1 MLRLLPY
8 NLLQPGTPQGLPFL
22 CFLLV
27 AILFFSGCANYHAP
41 SAATEPDIALSS
53 TSFDFKTVVL
63 GQTVTQSL
71 HFSNS
76 GTAPLSIS
84 GLSVSDKQFSIAGPS
99 VPRVV
104 LPNMG
109 LDYTLSFTPSAAGA
123 ATASLK
129 IASNAMNTVAA
140 VSLTG
145 TGEKVIAAATVSPSS
160 MNFGT
165 LTLQTIST
173 KNVTLQNSGDVNITI
188 SGITVVGAGFGF
200 SNISPG
206 YSLSPSKSVTF
217 QVWFKPTVKGPA
229 SGTVNILSANLSS
242 PATMSLSGDG
252 ASSTPAPPPPPPPAV
267 QHTVHLTWNPS
278 SSSVAG
284 YRVYRSL
291 TANGSFQPITGSLV
305 NALLYDDDTVAS
317 GTTYFYEVTAVDS
330 SGLESP
336 DSNQVTA
343 VIPTP

>member
-1 MLRLLPY
+1 MAVL
-8 NLLQPGTPQGLPFL
+8 
-22 CFLLV
+22 
-27 AILFFSGCANYHAP
+27 IFSGCANYHAP
-41 SAATEPDIALSS
+41 SALTQPDITLSS
-53 TSFDFKTVVL
+53 TTFNFKTVVL
-63 GQTVTQSL
+63 GRTVTQSL
-71 HFSNS
+71 HLSNS

-109 LDYTLSFTPSAAGA
+109 LDYTLSFTPSVAGA

-129 IASNAMNTVAA
+129 IASNAVNSVAA

-145 TGEKVIAAATVSPSS
+145 TGEKVVAAASVSPSS
-160 MNFGT
+160 INFGT
-165 LTLQTIST
+165 LTLQTTST

-200 SNISPG
+200 SNLSPG
-206 YSLSPSKSVTF
+206 YSLAPSQSVTF

-252 ASSTPAPPPPPPPAV
+252 ANSTPGPPPPPPAV
-267 QHTVHLTWNPS
+267 QHTVHLTWSPS
-278 SSSVAG
+278 SSSVSG

-291 TANGSFQPITGSLV
+291 TAGGGFQPITGSLV

-317 GTTYFYEVTAVDS
+317 GTTYFYTVTAVDL
-330 SGLESP
+330 SGLEST

>member
-1 MLRLLPY
+1 LLRLLH
-8 NLLQPGTPQGLPFL
+8 NLPRFRTPHGWATL
-22 CFLLV
+22 CIIAV
-27 AILFFSGCANYHAP
+27 LFFSGCANYHAP
-41 SAATEPDIALSS
+41 SALAQPDITLSS
-53 TSFDFKTVVL
+53 TTFNFKTVVL

-71 HFSNS
+71 HLSNS

-104 LPNMG
+104 LPKMG

-123 ATASLK
+123 AAASLK
-129 IASNAMNTVAA
+129 IASNAVNTVAA

-145 TGEKVIAAATVSPSS
+145 TGERVVAAANVSPSS
-160 MNFGT
+160 LNFGT
-165 LTLQTIST
+165 LTLQTTST
-173 KNVTLQNSGDVNITI
+173 KNVTLQNSGDVSITI

-200 SNISPG
+200 SNLSPG
-206 YSLSPSKSVTF
+206 YSLAPSQAVTF

-229 SGTVNILSANLSS
+229 AGTVNILSGNLSW

-278 SSSVAG
+278 SSSVSG

-291 TANGSFQPITGSLV
+291 TAGGGFQPITGSLV

-317 GTTYFYEVTAVDS
+317 GTTYFYAVTAVDS
-330 SGLESP
+330 SGLEST
-336 DSNQVTA
+336 DSSQVTA